1 MTCERRQFRRSSWKG
16 NPPKADVSS
25 STINKPSKYESNQE
39 QQDVETQVVSE
50 LSIDPSHQAW
60 PLYTSS
66 NETETALN
74 IGISAVTVPALASWT
89 TQPGTVDVPL
99 ASMLHQEGDIQSVK
113 FEQSNGF
120 SISFSTGCNGAI
132 PPNTPIGLYENVHFD
147 TAIREGYFDNAL
159 MDAHLFSDSSERWLS
174 DLDWS
179 LVQQELPSLA
189 HMPTELVTTRNSHL
203 YREWPLFQC
212 NPGDWSSTIVRI
224 KENIAKL
231 EVLDDPTIWS
241 ICDASSTV
249 KSQGSLSESRWALQ
263 PIDPFIRD
271 SMLAITEHMWRLS
284 KKRILSS
291 WESGRQNAEAF
302 PWMDRIILLP
312 QMDALH
318 SLLIKYICQDNE
330 QFHLFAQQRA
340 LTSEHL
346 LPQTDN
352 KIVVGILFLLKIAQ
366 VIRSASSP
374 QARDVCDGF
383 IEVCSSLV
391 DDAIYEKAEVTGT
404 AASIEVSLDL
414 LQLLHWSGDPW
425 HMTVV
430 LGTACKG
437 RWSYL
442 DSVT

>member
-16 NPPKADVSS
+16 NPKADVPL
-25 STINKPSKYESNQE
+25 STFNKPSKDQSIQE
-39 QQDVETQVVSE
+39 QHEIETQVVSE
-50 LSIDPSHQAW
+50 LSIDPSNQAW

-66 NETETALN
+66 HETETDMN
-74 IGISAVTVPALASWT
+74 IEVSAVTIPAITPWT

-99 ASMLHQEGDIQSVK
+99 ASMLRQEGDIQGAE

-120 SISFSTGCNGAI
+120 PISFSTECNSAI
-132 PPNTPIGLYENVHFD
+132 PLNTPTGPYENVHFD
-147 TAIREGYFDNAL
+147 TTMREEYFDNTL
-159 MDAHLFSDSSERWLS
+159 IDAHLFSDSSERWLS
-174 DLDWS
+174 HLDWS

-189 HMPTELVTTRNSHL
+189 HIPTELATTRNSHL
-203 YREWPLFQC
+203 YQEWPLFQC
-212 NPGDWSSTIVRI
+212 NPGDWSSTTTRT

-241 ICDASSTV
+241 ICDASPTV
-249 KSQGSLSESRWALQ
+249 RSQGSPSESRWALQ

-271 SMLAITEHMWRLS
+271 RLLAITEHMWRLS
-284 KKRILSS
+284 KKRIFPS

-312 QMDALH
+312 QTDALH
-318 SLLIKYICQDNE
+318 SLLIKYICQDGE
-330 QFHLFAQQRA
+330 QFHLFAQQKA

-346 LPQTDN
+346 LPQTEN

-374 QARDVCDGF
+374 QARDICNGF

-391 DDAIYEKAEVTGT
+391 DDAVYEKAEVTGI
-404 AASIEVSLDL
+404 AESIEVSLDL

-425 HMTVV
+425 QMTVV
-430 LGTACKG
+430 LDIWERHAKVGG
-437 RWSYL
+437 L
-442 DSVT
+442 I